1 MKNWK
6 QAALAFELN
15 IPEADLETLAPA
27 LNAIE
32 KAFRPLISKIPI
44 ETDPAVTFFAAPED
58 AE

>member
-15 IPEADLETLAPA
+15 IPEADLDSLGRA
-27 LNAIE
+27 LDAIE
-32 KAFRPLISKIPI
+32 RAFRPLISKIPI